1 MDAGLEEEIA
11 LEVESVSYMSAA
23 ALNAE
28 GYSHEDSRVFLAG
41 DAAYVMPPTGGIGG
55 NTGIQKLAYVLKG
68 QAGPSFMETYNQERQ
83 PVVDRSVQ
91 QAYSRL
97 VNKTFKDKSVPHEQ
111 ELPDDT
117 CELGYRYISGALIQ
131 PDVEGIFEQF

>member
-55 NTGIQKLAYVLKG
+55 NTGIQVNCRLADCLLDSECIRMYG
-68 QAGPSFMETYNQERQ
+68 T
-83 PVVDRSVQ
+83 
-91 QAYSRL
+91 
-97 VNKTFKDKSVPHEQ
+97 
-111 ELPDDT
+111 
-117 CELGYRYISGALIQ
+117 
-131 PDVEGIFEQF
+131 